1 MFVAVRYHKAEVVYH
16 GRTMVASKRCH
27 SWRPEAILRRN
38 GDGKVLAT
46 AYFGMGTQ
54 ESTGLEHNF
63 VVFTSKLSVLVAILN
78 VINERN
84 NVARHLGGLQIIPHF
99 AHPIT

>member
-27 SWRPEAILRRN
+27 SWRPEPNLRGN
-38 GDGKVLAT
+38 DDGDILAT

-54 ESTGLEHNF
+54 ESTSAEAA
-63 VVFTSKLSVLVAILN
+63 VVSGSGT
-78 VINERN
+78 E
-84 NVARHLGGLQIIPHF
+84 
-99 AHPIT
+99 

>member
-16 GRTMVASKRCH
+16 GKTMVASKRCH

-63 VVFTSKLSVLVAILN
+63 AVFTSKLSVLVAILKQ
-78 VINERN
+78 ERN
-84 NVARHLGGLQIIPHF
+84 LGARHLGGLQIIPHF
-99 AHPIT
+99 ARPIT